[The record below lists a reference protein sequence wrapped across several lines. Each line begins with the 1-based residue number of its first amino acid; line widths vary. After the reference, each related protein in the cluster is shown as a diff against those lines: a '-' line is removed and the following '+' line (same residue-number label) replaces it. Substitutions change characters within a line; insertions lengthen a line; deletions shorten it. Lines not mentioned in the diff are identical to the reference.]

1 MSEQDGISDVTV
13 EDLAGASAAIVGPK
27 VQKIE
32 RRRSPRF
39 EGYKPKKYYVIAA
52 LPFLVMIGGAMPF
65 QHFIIEVV
73 LTNMILNGL
82 ILAVLGVGAAVIIM
96 RVKAVQKQFAI
107 LNQFTEAYKAKKP
120 IADVLQDPKVY
131 FSGVGHVVVHLAG
144 TEGKVS
150 SGLTQTAINE
160 ELDHLEHHFK
170 AGYEVPNF
178 IVGGLIALGLTGTF
192 IGLLETMLGI
202 SAMLGGINA
211 GGGGDMTEAIMGLIG
226 ELQKPLAGMGTAFS
240 ASLFGLIGSV
250 TLGMMMLALKYS
262 VDEFMT
268 NMRRYINTVTEHEIE
283 EGSGKRIPAK
293 ELMAARG
300 GVSESFLSEFIVDVM
315 DQQSQTQDVFRQSQ
329 ENAIKL
335 SVKIDRLADSINGVG
350 ELIKAQVET
359 SKKMYDLLGYGP
371 RMRDLAEQTLDEI
384 KRLGDVQK
392 LQGGLTGETTR
403 AVTQLD
409 QRIVSVN
416 TQLSEL
422 AQWMSSDSEVKVGSA
437 KNLLAAVGTLQDR
450 MTQVAQETEQTRNV
464 NIDMA
469 RHLSSQAESHKKL
482 IELLGFG
489 GRMRDI
495 ADQTLSEMKVLTS
508 IQREESSAIGQ
519 LGTALGNIDQRFVRI
534 GNQLAQLATDLGNQ
548 GESGRIE
555 VKGIAQTL
563 VTLQEQLAAMGK
575 ESSQGR
581 QITIDIARHLADA
594 NGKLQDLRTG
604 NELLSKIQDGASG
617 QTVALDM
624 MLSEIRNARTSIVRD
639 LRTELREISRMA
651 AQASQDRGE
660 N

>member
-1 MSEQDGISDVTV
+1 MSEIDSVAGI
-13 EDLAGASAAIVGPK
+13 EGAPAKEAAIK
-27 VQKIE
+27 VDKVE
-32 RRRSPRF
+32 RRRGPRF
-39 EGYKPKKYYVIAA
+39 EGYNPKKYYAIA
-52 LPFLVMIGGAMPF
+52 LVPVVGLILGGLPF

-73 LTNMILNGL
+73 LTNMILNGM
-82 ILAVLGVGAAVIIM
+82 ILGVLAAGMVAVFIRI
-96 RVKAVQKQFAI
+96 VAVQKQFAF
-107 LNQFTEAYKAKKP
+107 LKQLTDAYKAKTP
-120 IADVLQDPKVY
+120 IGEVMKDPKLY
-131 FSGVGHVVVHLAG
+131 FSEVGHVVVHLAE

-150 SGLTQTAINE
+150 SGLIQTAVND
-160 ELDHLEHHFK
+160 ELDNVQHHLQST
-170 AGYEVPNF
+170 YEVPNF
-178 IVGGLIALGLTGTF
+178 IVGLLIALGLTGTF

-202 SAMLGGINA
+202 SAMLGGINGG
-211 GGGGDMTEAIMGLIG
+211 GGGGDMTDAIMGLIG

-240 ASLFGLIGSV
+240 ASLFGLVGSITV
-250 TLGMMMLALKYS
+250 GIMMLCLKYS
-262 VDEFMT
+262 VNQFM
-268 NMRRYINTVTEHEIE
+268 NELRRYITAVTEHQIE
-283 EGSGKRIPAK
+283 ESQGKRVTAK
-293 ELMAARG
+293 DLMASRG

-315 DQQSQTQDVFRQSQ
+315 DQQTQTQEVFRQSQ

-359 SKKMYDLLGYGP
+359 AKKMYDLLGYGP

-384 KRLGDVQK
+384 RRLGDVQK
-392 LQGGLTGETTR
+392 IQGNLTGETTR
-403 AVTQLD
+403 AVSQLD

-422 AQWMSSDSEVKVGSA
+422 AQWMGSDSEVKQGNA
-437 KNLLAAVGTLQDR
+437 KNLLTAVGTLQDR

-508 IQREESSAIGQ
+508 IQREESTAIGQ

-534 GNQLAQLATDLGNQ
+534 GNQLAQLSTDLMSQ
-548 GESGRIE
+548 GENGRADI
-555 VKGIAQTL
+555 KGMSQTL
-563 VTLQEQLAAMGK
+563 TTLQEQLMSLAK

-581 QITIDIARHLADA
+581 QVAIDIARHLADA
-594 NGKLQDLRTG
+594 NSKLQDLRAG
-604 NELLSKIQDGASG
+604 NDLLSRIQDGTSG
-617 QTVALDM
+617 QSVVLDM
-624 MLSEIRNARTSIVRD
+624 MLAEIRTARTSIVRD
-639 LRTELREISRMA
+639 LRTELREISRLA
-651 AQASQDRGE
+651 VTQTNQDRPE
-660 N
+660 T